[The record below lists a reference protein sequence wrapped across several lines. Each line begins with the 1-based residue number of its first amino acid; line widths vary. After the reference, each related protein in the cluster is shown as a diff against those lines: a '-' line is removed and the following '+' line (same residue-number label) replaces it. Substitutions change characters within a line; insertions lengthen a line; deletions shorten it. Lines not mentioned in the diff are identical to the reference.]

1 MFSFNA
7 FLRIPYMLAQ
17 VANAENP
24 IAGLWRHLLAVIVFS
39 LVGIA
44 VLVACFW
51 IMKKL
56 TPFSVVKEIEQD
68 QNVALAVV
76 MGSVII
82 GMALIIAA
90 SILG

>member
-1 MFSFNA
+1 MFSINS
-7 FLRIPYMLAQ
+7 FLRIPCVLAQ
-17 VANAENP
+17 AAADNP
-24 IAGLWRHLLAVIVFS
+24 MVGIWRHLLAVVVFS

-44 VLVACFW
+44 VLSACFW
-51 IMKKL
+51 MMKRL

-68 QNVALAVV
+68 QNVALAIV